1 MGLRGKRKPPSK
13 GYRQIEMSIPWMGS
27 RKLPSDATHT
37 DLGEKNVD
45 PMLELNPAKKKTSHR
60 MAENCQVVKGHFS
73 ALANV
78 RLFLCKWPKENT
90 SQASDANKSLVIPA
104 KVEAVC
110 YMLLAR
116 SDKAIVAVIRRF
128 LLPSNFPRA

>member
-1 MGLRGKRKPPSK
+1 
-13 GYRQIEMSIPWMGS
+13 MGS
-27 RKLPSDATHT
+27 SKLPSDATHT
-37 DLGEKNVD
+37 DLGEKNID
-45 PMLELNPAKKKTSHR
+45 PMLELNPALFFFTSQG
-60 MAENCQVVKGHFS
+60 MAGNCQVVKGHFS

-78 RLFLCKWPKENT
+78 RLFLCQLPKENT

-128 LLPSNFPRA
+128 LLPIKFP